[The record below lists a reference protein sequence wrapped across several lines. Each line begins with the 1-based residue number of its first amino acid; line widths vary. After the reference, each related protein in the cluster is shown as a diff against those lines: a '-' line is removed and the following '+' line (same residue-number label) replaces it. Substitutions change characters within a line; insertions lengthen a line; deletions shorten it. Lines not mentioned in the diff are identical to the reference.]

1 MSRKKEYPNYG
12 EMFQSIDDVKT
23 CTMSIVRDALETI
36 FTIKNIEVEPAQGFE
51 ALKVK

>member
-1 MSRKKEYPNYG
+1 MNKREYPNYG

-23 CTMSIVRDALETI
+23 CTMNIVKDALETI
-36 FTIKNIEVEPAQGFE
+36 FTIKNIEVEPAEGFE